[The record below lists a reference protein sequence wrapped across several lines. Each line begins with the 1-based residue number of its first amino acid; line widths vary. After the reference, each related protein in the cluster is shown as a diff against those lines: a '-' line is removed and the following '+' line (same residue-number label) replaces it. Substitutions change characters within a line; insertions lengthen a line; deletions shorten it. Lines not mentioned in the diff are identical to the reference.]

1 MTHIVFGNKA
11 MYQFIIIGAH
21 AIEVIDSI
29 SISTCIID
37 KQAIDSVDILATMP

>member
-1 MTHIVFGNKA
+1 MTHIVFGDQA
-11 MYQFIIIGAH
+11 IYQFKIIGAH
-21 AIEVIDSI
+21 AIEVID